1 MHKTISRLLK
11 FSGKQKKDLI
21 VSFIYSIILT
31 VFEALT
37 IFAIIY
43 SLDSIIVVSN
53 NDKNI
58 SYKTISVVG
67 KIIFGY
73 LAREKN
79 NIACFNMCSEKRIDI
94 GDRLKRILM
103 EYFSNNRLEE
113 ITSAVTTT
121 IDDIENESGQI
132 LTDIVVGIVHA
143 ILIAVMISFF
153 DWRIGIISIVAI
165 GLGFLVNSI
174 IQKKSISISPKRQQ
188 AQSNLVTTVLEYIK
202 GIPVI
207 KAFGIGVHQIEP

>member
-58 SYKTISVVG
+58 SYKTIIVAFLIMLISVVG

-94 GDRLKRILM
+94 GDRLKRIPM

-121 IDDIENESGQI
+121 IDDIENESG
-132 LTDIVVGIVHA
+132 
-143 ILIAVMISFF
+143 
-153 DWRIGIISIVAI
+153 
-165 GLGFLVNSI
+165 
-174 IQKKSISISPKRQQ
+174 
-188 AQSNLVTTVLEYIK
+188 
-202 GIPVI
+202 
-207 KAFGIGVHQIEP
+207 